1 MFKRIQSKRFVQKP
15 QVKKNLGQKTFGQ
28 NNTGPIILRL
38 KWNKWSKKC
47 HQNKKKIWPKNSFG
61 PKIFFSDPKSFL
73 DPPFF
78 RQFFLTQNILW
89 PKIFWAQNIWDALD
103 LSLVCLSLCA
113 RLQTFSSI
121 LSGRF
126 WWGLFYFLILWQ
138 VWSLTIFCM

>member
-1 MFKRIQSKRFVQKP
+1 MFKRIQSKRFVQKQ

-47 HQNKKKIWPKNSFG
+47 HQNKEKIWPKNSFG

-89 PKIFWAQNIWDALD
+89 PKIFWAQNIFPYKFFEWIF
-103 LSLVCLSLCA
+103 SCLNL
-113 RLQTFSSI
+113 FM
-121 LSGRF
+121 GPKNEF
-126 WWGLFYFLILWQ
+126 WSKIYFD
-138 VWSLTIFCM
+138 IFWNHKEAVL